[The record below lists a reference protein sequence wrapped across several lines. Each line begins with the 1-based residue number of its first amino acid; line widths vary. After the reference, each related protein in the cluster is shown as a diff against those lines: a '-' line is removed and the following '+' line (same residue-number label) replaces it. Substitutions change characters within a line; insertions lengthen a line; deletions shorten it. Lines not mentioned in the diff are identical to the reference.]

1 MNIENFIKQNRREL
15 DTETA
20 PAFVWEKIEKQ
31 LIAPKEEKSAAKIIN
46 FSFLRYAA
54 AALILFSVGVY
65 YGSSPTKN
73 MINDMKLAN
82 ISPELDEIEGFYNQ
96 KVNYTLSELSEVEI
110 DTMIQNEMHNLDR
123 YHEQFKQEL
132 LRSPESNKQR
142 IIQLMIKNHQM
153 KLEILN
159 TYLNSINK
167 INKKNYHEK
176 TDI

>member
-1 MNIENFIKQNRREL
+1 MIEDFIKQNRREL
-15 DTETA
+15 DTEEA
-20 PAFVWEKIEKQ
+20 PAFIWEKIEMQ
-31 LIAPKEEKSAAKIIN
+31 LSAPKVEKQAAKIIN
-46 FSFLRYAA
+46 FNLIKYAA

-65 YGSSPTKN
+65 FGSSPTKN
-73 MINDMKLAN
+73 MINDMKIAN
-82 ISPELDEIEGFYNQ
+82 ISPELNEIDDFYNQ
-96 KVNYTLSELSEVEI
+96 KVNYTLSELSEVDI
-110 DTMIQNEMHNLDR
+110 DTMIQNEIKNIDR

-132 LRSPESNKQR
+132 LNSPESNKQR

-167 INKKNYHEK
+167 INKKSSHEK